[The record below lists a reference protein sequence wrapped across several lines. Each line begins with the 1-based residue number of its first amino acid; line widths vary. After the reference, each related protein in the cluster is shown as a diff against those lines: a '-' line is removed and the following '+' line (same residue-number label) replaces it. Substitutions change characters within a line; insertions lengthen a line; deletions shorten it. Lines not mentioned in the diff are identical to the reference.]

1 MFYLLLVIAI
11 WFVVYFGYKAIFRRY
26 FPKSSPPKLKN
37 ADLVKALLNL
47 EEEPLDELFTL
58 YQKEFGDGAARYA
71 RQTYRKW
78 QAGEVRPNK
87 QTFGRFLV
95 YLPKVMSFDLKCEV
109 LREFREAYCAR
120 NNYQVT
126 VYTDDW
132 KETLAPLVKDIMTK
146 ARTAELPNLV
156 KQRLHWLAGDDI
168 EVARAI
174 LSKSEEMQSLA
185 ALALLEKE
193 FSNLE
198 ELLDNAKG
206 RGKVTH
212 QLRLPLGT
220 INLRIKKR

>member
-1 MFYLLLVIAI
+1 M
-11 WFVVYFGYKAIFRRY
+11 
-26 FPKSSPPKLKN
+26 N
-37 ADLVKALLNL
+37 
-47 EEEPLDELFTL
+47 
-58 YQKEFGDGAARYA
+58 
-71 RQTYRKW
+71 
-78 QAGEVRPNK
+78 
-87 QTFGRFLV
+87 
-95 YLPKVMSFDLKCEV
+95 FDLKCEV

-156 KQRLHWLAGDDI
+156 KQRLHWLADDDI

-185 ALALLEKE
+185 ALSLLEKE
-193 FSNLE
+193 FSNIE

-220 INLRIKKR
+220 IDLRIKKR